1 MMETAKAPTIE
12 VPRQEYTELKADE
25 TTMSM
30 LIYYFCDYLEEKDD
44 DGAPKHY
51 YNPEVVNVILNGRYL

>member
-1 MMETAKAPTIE
+1 METVKKPTIE
-12 VPRQEYTELKADE
+12 VSKQEYMELKADE
-25 TTMSM
+25 TAMSM